1 MLQHSACK
9 WYSNDSVIV
18 RKVSVSVSVRK
29 NVILQ
34 EFTGLQ
40 LVSGALTIISLFGA
54 RLGPAIAGQS
64 SRRGTVNGNLQPER
78 TRP

>member
-1 MLQHSACK
+1 MLKPSAYK

-34 EFTGLQ
+34 EFTGLR
-40 LVSGALTIISLFGA
+40 LVSGALTIISLFGG
-54 RLGPAIAGQS
+54 RLGPAIARQS
-64 SRRGTVNGNLQPER
+64 SRRGTANDNLQPER